1 VGRRRRCRLD
11 RVADWENELSRC
23 ARRSSYSAN
32 LPSRR
37 APWRRLNLRW
47 FALSF
52 AGALVS
58 SNLTKVGAGLVCL
71 PIGVA
76 LFLVAVSLALRRF
89 GIPADLAFLI
99 VALFVIAAGAIAL
112 ISGLRGLKP
121 SRLAPSKSISQIS
134 SLLGEFQDG
143 ADVR

>member
-1 VGRRRRCRLD
+1 MRPTLELLGELAEQTRSLVQ
-11 RVADWENELSRC
+11 VELSLLR
-23 ARRSSYSAN
+23 AELRERGASISSS
-32 LPSRR
+32 
-37 APWRRLNLRW
+37 
-47 FALSF
+47 
-52 AGALVS
+52 
-58 SNLTKVGAGLVCL
+58 LTKVGAGLVCL

-99 VALFVIAAGAIAL
+99 VALLVIAAGAFAL

-134 SLLGEFQDG
+134 SLLGELQDG

>member
-1 VGRRRRCRLD
+1 
-11 RVADWENELSRC
+11 
-23 ARRSSYSAN
+23 
-32 LPSRR
+32 
-37 APWRRLNLRW
+37 LNLRW

-99 VALFVIAAGAIAL
+99 VALFVIAAGAFAL
-112 ISGLRGLKP
+112 ISGLKGLKP

-134 SLLGEFQDG
+134 SLLGEIQDG